1 MFINT
6 ALDCFGALFV
16 LASGIS
22 ISIYKPSLCGTCSV
36 VVQCIHWEMCDGLI
50 AKFVVS
56 RCAFCKLRRILGFSI
71 PSIIWANLLADTC
84 LLVIGA
90 FRSTLFLFL
99 WWPCF
104 GQWSTSFLRRFSE
117 LSHSCLLHWKNKAM
131 SVSCPR
137 QKFHSSSRFSFAFLE
152 QSKVI
157 LSFVFAGQAERVRC
171 IVICINSTPLKRVT
185 EQKNPFEVCKR
196 VARYNEFGYN
206 TRLQIINIT
215 TT

>member
-71 PSIIWANLLADTC
+71 PSIILANLLADTC

-99 WWPCF
+99 WWPYF
-104 GQWSTSFLRRFSE
+104 GQKSTSFLRRFSE

-137 QKFHSSSRFSFAFLE
+137 LKFHSSSRFPSLFLSSLKSFSVLFLPAKLSE
-152 QSKVI
+152 CVALWFALTPPHSREWRNRKTHSK
-157 LSFVFAGQAERVRC
+157 FANA
-171 IVICINSTPLKRVT
+171 
-185 EQKNPFEVCKR
+185 
-196 VARYNEFGYN
+196 
-206 TRLQIINIT
+206 
-215 TT
+215 